1 MLFEIFI
8 SGFFQGDER
17 NSEMPEKF
25 WSMKKITTN
34 IQYRTEYKTV
44 TLGGIPTLSKEEY
57 LLPLI
62 CAAFFLIYLYIMGM
76 KDNIS
81 DVSDK
86 LFEIL

>member
-1 MLFEIFI
+1 VLFEIFI

-44 TLGGIPTLSKEEY
+44 TLGGIPTLSKEEH
-57 LLPLI
+57 LLHLI
-62 CAAFFLIYLYIMGM
+62 CAAFFLNLLIYYGH
-76 KDNIS
+76 
-81 DVSDK
+81 
-86 LFEIL
+86 ER